1 MPVASVLRANPS
13 RMYSPFKECLPI
25 SEWALYI
32 FFLEGGRN
40 RFLVILFLNKKV
52 DKLNSI
58 LIIEKGIVFYP
69 SKSILESDIFRM
81 SSSTV
86 VISKSLEKFL

>member
-13 RMYSPFKECLPI
+13 RMYSLLKNVCPYL
-25 SEWALYI
+25 SGHYI
-32 FFLEGGRN
+32 FLEGGRN

-81 SSSTV
+81 SYSTV
-86 VISKSLEKFL
+86 VISKSLEKFV

>member
-1 MPVASVLRANPS
+1 MG
-13 RMYSPFKECLPI
+13 I
-25 SEWALYI
+25 IYI
-32 FFLEGGRN
+32 FLEGGRN